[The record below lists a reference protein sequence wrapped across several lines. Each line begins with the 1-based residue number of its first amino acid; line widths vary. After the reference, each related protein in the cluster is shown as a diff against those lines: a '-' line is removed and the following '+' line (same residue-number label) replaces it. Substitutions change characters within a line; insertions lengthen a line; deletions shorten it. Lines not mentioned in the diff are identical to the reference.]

1 MLITIVTRALFL
13 AGSVPPDVWQ
23 SGAVSS
29 LGSMERGWLW
39 WLLEDVLV
47 FPSSSPLC
55 HYPHLAHHPLAS
67 LHHHFFVLP
76 SAVPTEG
83 TWGTWTRARESQV
96 LQ

>member
-13 AGSVPPDVWQ
+13 AGSVPLEAWQ

-29 LGSMERGWLW
+29 LGSTEQGWLW
-39 WLLEDVLV
+39 WLLEDMLA

-67 LHHHFFVLP
+67 LLASLYYHFFLM
-76 SAVPTEG
+76 PTED
-83 TWGTWTRARESQV
+83 TWGT
-96 LQ
+96 